1 MCAAIIHENISLELG
16 YYNEGRLR
24 LIRVVFFFVLLEMS
38 LYGIL
43 LMFPTYTLKAN
54 NISVLNDFFCEFHLL
69 SQSFYR
75 RFCGLESTL

>member
-1 MCAAIIHENISLELG
+1 MCAAIIHDNISLELG

-24 LIRVVFFFVLLEMS
+24 LIWVVFFFFVLLEMS

-54 NISVLNDFFCEFHLL
+54 NISVLNDFFL
-69 SQSFYR
+69 
-75 RFCGLESTL
+75 